1 MLKQKNKK
9 ILLYFFLFLF
19 IGTLNNKN
27 FNNIKFPIIKEIN
40 IIGLDESENLQLL
53 DNLNFLK
60 ISNLFFLNN
69 LKISKVINENNLVE
83 KYSVFK
89 NYPSTLNIEI
99 HKTKFLAKLQK
110 DKKNYY
116 LGSNGKLIKAY
127 DFKKNVPF
135 IFGDFQNKS
144 FFELKVAIDQT
155 GFKYYEIKKL
165 FFFKS
170 GRWDIETNKGIL
182 IRLPK
187 GDIKKSLELFINF
200 LNKNPKI
207 KVSEID
213 LRQQNQIIINE
224 R

>member
-27 FNNIKFPIIKEIN
+27 LNNIDFAIIKKIN
-40 IIGLDESENLQLL
+40 VNGLDPNENLKLL

-69 LKISKVINENNLVE
+69 LKVKEVMNSNNLVE

-116 LGSNGKLIKAY
+116 LGSNGKLIKAT
-127 DFKKNVPF
+127 DLRQNLPF
-135 IFGDFQNKS
+135 IFGDFQNKN
-144 FFELKVAIDQT
+144 FFELKEAIDQT
-155 GFKYYEIKKL
+155 SFSYNEVKKL
-165 FFFKS
+165 YFFKS
-170 GRWDIETNKGIL
+170 GRWDIETKNGLL
-182 IRLPK
+182 IKLPK
-187 GDIKKSLELFINF
+187 DNIKKSLELFINF
-200 LNKNPKI
+200 LNENSKI
-207 KVSEID
+207 KITEID
-213 LRQQNQIIINE
+213 LRQHNQIITNE
-224 R
+224 

>member
-9 ILLYFFLFLF
+9 ILLYLFLFLF

-27 FNNIKFPIIKEIN
+27 FNNFNFAIITEIN
-40 IIGLDESENLQLL
+40 VNGLDTNENLKLL

-69 LKISKVINENNLVE
+69 LKVKEVMNSNNLVE

-116 LGSNGKLIKAY
+116 IGSNGKLLKAT
-127 DFKKNVPF
+127 DLKQNLPF
-135 IFGDFQNKS
+135 IFGDFQNKN
-144 FFELKVAIDQT
+144 FFELKEAIDQT
-155 GFKYYEIKKL
+155 SFSYNEVKKL

-170 GRWDIETNKGIL
+170 GRWDIETKNGLL
-182 IRLPK
+182 IKLPK
-187 GDIKKSLELFINF
+187 DNIKKSLELFINF
-200 LNKNPKI
+200 LNENSKI
-207 KVSEID
+207 KITEID
-213 LRQQNQIIINE
+213 LRQLNQIIINE
-224 R
+224 

>member
-9 ILLYFFLFLF
+9 ILLYLFLFLF

-27 FNNIKFPIIKEIN
+27 FNNFNFAIIKEIN
-40 IIGLDESENLQLL
+40 VNGLDTNENLKLL

-69 LKISKVINENNLVE
+69 LKVQEVINSNNLVE

-116 LGSNGKLIKAY
+116 LGSNGKLIKAT
-127 DFKKNVPF
+127 DLKQNLPF
-135 IFGDFQNKS
+135 IFGDFQNKN
-144 FFELKVAIDQT
+144 FFELKEAIDQT
-155 GFKYYEIKKL
+155 SFSYNEVKKL

-170 GRWDIETNKGIL
+170 GRWDIETKNGLL
-182 IRLPK
+182 IKLPK
-187 GDIKKSLELFINF
+187 DNIKKSLELFINF
-200 LNKNPKI
+200 LNKNSKI
-207 KVSEID
+207 KITEID
-213 LRQQNQIIINE
+213 LRQHNQIIINE
-224 R
+224 

>member
-27 FNNIKFPIIKEIN
+27 LNNIDFAIIKEIN
-40 IIGLDESENLQLL
+40 VNGLDTNENLKLL

-69 LKISKVINENNLVE
+69 LKVKEVMNSNNLVE

-89 NYPSTLNIEI
+89 NYPNTLNIEI
-99 HKTKFLAKLQK
+99 YKTKFLAKLQK

-116 LGSNGKLIKAY
+116 LGSNGKLIKAT
-127 DFKKNVPF
+127 DLNQNLPF
-135 IFGDFQNKS
+135 IFGDFQNKN
-144 FFELKVAIDQT
+144 FFELKEAIDQT
-155 GFKYYEIKKL
+155 SFSYNEVKKL

-170 GRWDIETNKGIL
+170 GRWDIETKNGLL
-182 IRLPK
+182 IKLPK
-187 GDIKKSLELFINF
+187 DNIKKSLELFINF
-200 LNKNPKI
+200 LNENSKI
-207 KVSEID
+207 KITEID
-213 LRQQNQIIINE
+213 LRQHNQIITNE
-224 R
+224 